1 MLTCVIPI
9 ASYHKPKGD
18 CRERDGGA
26 SVPRAR
32 RRATVHCHHHRWAS
46 KLSRSTQDPDGVS
59 PSALR
64 KGGRCTPSVSFRIDC
79 ELPPLFMLTCT
90 PMVYHVTALLTGRM
104 VTLRQA
110 SFGNSM
116 VCNAHHARTPVYNC
130 LFKSLTTLECL
141 FIFCLFRRSHQIY
154 NFPIYADVRVHFPKT
169 GLNVLGV
176 LKGAERHAVIGS
188 FATSAIEA
196 LNDALEHHGA
206 GLLSRL

>member
-1 MLTCVIPI
+1 MVSNAKWAVTPIGGTDGAPHQSRPAYMARRARKAVLLLDVGCVNWHWCTSTFQLMLTCVIPI
-9 ASYHKPKGD
+9 ASYHQPKGD
-18 CRERDGGA
+18 CRERDSGA

-90 PMVYHVTALLTGRM
+90 PMVYHVTALSTGRM

-116 VCNAHHARTPVYNC
+116 VCNAHHARTHTRTRIQ
-130 LFKSLTTLECL
+130 LF
-141 FIFCLFRRSHQIY
+141 
-154 NFPIYADVRVHFPKT
+154 V
-169 GLNVLGV
+169 
-176 LKGAERHAVIGS
+176 
-188 FATSAIEA
+188 
-196 LNDALEHHGA
+196 
-206 GLLSRL
+206 